1 MSPKYCQGDR
11 VVVLRDRSKHPEVY
25 TVTRV
30 MPVEPDGIRYRV
42 KNELD
47 PHERVLHEAEL
58 RPVLAEAPGVSAFTS
73 GRRKTLTGA

>member
-1 MSPKYCQGDR
+1 MSPKYCPGDR
-11 VVVLRDRSKHPEVY
+11 VVALGDRSKHPEVY
-25 TVTRV
+25 TVIRV

-58 RPVLAEAPGVSAFTS
+58 RPA
-73 GRRKTLTGA
+73 LTQALG